1 MVGCKMRWKK
11 SVQNR
16 QAPNLQCGLMQFANG
31 GCQWPIPLSFC
42 GPNRRNCTF
51 LCSECCILYH
61 PRHPTLCNTS
71 REISH
76 EITVDAA
83 QCFMHFKHFN
93 KANKS
98 DLFKKTYCC
107 SLDGS
112 MAEGGCDAKTRF
124 MMACLAADAAVAVV
138 TPTGG
143 GW

>member
-1 MVGCKMRWKK
+1 MV
-11 SVQNR
+11 
-16 QAPNLQCGLMQFANG
+16 ANG
-31 GCQWPIPLSFC
+31 QSLFLFVDPIEEIALFYVRSVAY
-42 GPNRRNCTF
+42 
-51 LCSECCILYH
+51 YH

-71 REISH
+71 RGISH

-138 TPTGG
+138 TPTGV